1 MHDKNLEE
9 LHDKNAIP
17 ALLLEG
23 VVPLSEVL
31 QSIQLGEYTGRWI
44 VEQVFALARIKPD
57 ALSAAGN
64 TTERSDFDTPQAV
77 AAMHCLEALISCP
90 FTRNSLVNYIWKSVG
105 CRHQEWLTKA
115 VSRLSPEAAIFLAL
129 GKPEGN
135 RISKHLQEPSNALMS
150 HISGISDHD
159 MVDFAHDHA
168 CFSILYD
175 LTGNKA
181 VLKAASQVDRD
192 KIMAGD
198 LGL

>member
-9 LHDKNAIP
+9 LHDINAIP

-31 QSIQLGEYTGRWI
+31 QSIQLGEYTGRWM
-44 VEQVFALARIKPD
+44 VEQVFAIAQIKPEVVVEGGH
-57 ALSAAGN
+57 S
-64 TTERSDFDTPQAV
+64 TERSPFDTPQAV

-90 FTRNSLVNYIWKSVG
+90 FTRSSLVNYIWKSVG

-115 VSRLSPEAAIFLAL
+115 VSRLSPEAAILLAL
-129 GKPEGN
+129 GKPEGD
-135 RISKHLQEPSNALMS
+135 RISKHLQEPSKALMG

-159 MVDFAHDHA
+159 MVDFAHHHA
-168 CFSILYD
+168 CFSTLYD

-181 VLKAASQVDRD
+181 VLKAASPADRD